1 MTQYYSFL
9 SLLHDFRDYV
19 AMENMMNPPET
30 SIGLNG
36 STCGMHE
43 VTRYQ
48 IDLNMQKVQ
57 TMNFPSTS
65 AHLEDGEELGR
76 YYNKFDFPAINEAY
90 RGREVNDII
99 IGVPATS
106 RILKGDSQKLSFSIL
121 RKVPF
126 LIF

>member
-1 MTQYYSFL
+1 MTQYYLFL

-65 AHLEDGEELGR
+65 THLEDGEELGR

-99 IGVPATS
+99 IHHRL
-106 RILKGDSQKLSFSIL
+106 RID
-121 RKVPF
+121 
-126 LIF
+126 